1 MASPEVYVGIDVS
14 KSRLD
19 VGFSS
24 DQDFFGVNND
34 PAGIATCLR
43 KLSKVEPLLV
53 VLEAT
58 GGLQVPVVAA
68 LAAAGVAVAVVNP
81 RQVRDFA
88 KATGVLAKTDKIDAV
103 ILAKFAEAVR
113 PEPRRLPDDMENNLR
128 ALVAR
133 RRQLVEML
141 VSEKNRIPS
150 ALSRVRPRIKSHI
163 AWLESELDDIDKDT
177 LVAIK
182 NSPMWREKENLIR
195 SVPGIGPIT
204 SSTLLAC
211 LPELGELSRKEIAA
225 LVGVAPF
232 NRDSGNLRG
241 KRMVWGGRANVR
253 SVLYMATLVATRHN
267 PVIGEFYKRL
277 TDAGKAKKVALVAC
291 MRKLLC
297 ILNAIVKQGT
307 PWQPGRIISISA

>member
-1 MASPEVYVGIDVS
+1 MADGAVYVGIDVS
-14 KSRLD
+14 KARLD

-34 PAGIATCLR
+34 PAGIATCLK
-43 KLSKVEPLLV
+43 KLNKVKPVLV

-58 GGLQVPVVAA
+58 GGLQAPVVASF
-68 LAAAGVAVAVVNP
+68 AAAGLAVAVVNP

-88 KATGVLAKTDKIDAV
+88 KATGVLAKTDKMDAV

-113 PEPRRLPDDMENNLR
+113 PEPRRLSDETETNLR

-141 VSEKNRIPS
+141 VSEKNRIPTAQS
-150 ALSRVRPRIKSHI
+150 KVRPRIKSHI
-163 AWLESELDDIDKDT
+163 AWLESELEDIDKDT
-177 LVAIK
+177 LAAIK

-195 SVPGIGPIT
+195 SVPGVGAVT

-225 LVGVAPF
+225 LVGVAPL
-232 NRDSGNLRG
+232 NRDSGRYRG
-241 KRMVWGGRANVR
+241 RRTVWGGRANVR

-267 PVIGEFYKRL
+267 PVIKEFYMRL
-277 TDAGKAKKVALVAC
+277 RDAGKVAKVALVAC